1 MSDNGKRPGSRT
13 DAKQPTPA
21 RARFRLTSIAAKLNL
36 ISGLGLL
43 VMALLGGVFILT
55 FVQLQ
60 QSTQRVVQLNDQAQ
74 AAQNLFLQT
83 LDVSR
88 GLNEIIDE
96 DNLDVVGSVL
106 AQNELLMGNFSAYQ
120 AVAVENGLT
129 VDIAFATEN
138 EPLLFDIRDRT
149 YDAISLYRNGQVEEA
164 RAVQERIDRNIRL
177 VSDAVE
183 RSAEVRQYR
192 LDEQLQ
198 STSALTRQLFTLI
211 AVSIAIGTIALIT
224 TSFLVS
230 RSIVTNVGKLS
241 DATVKAADGDYDV
254 RVVVKSRDELGKL
267 AETFNLMTSVIQ
279 EREQGLIVAR
289 REAEEATRAKDLF
302 LATMSHELRTPLNAM
317 IGFLGLMLYSEQL
330 DDDNLHMA
338 ERSLANAERL
348 LSLINNILDLSRITV
363 GRLEIIPTEV
373 QPLRLAEAIK
383 DDMALR
389 FKEKSLP
396 LVVAV
401 DETLPVTI
409 VHDEERLVQIATN
422 LLGNAIKFTDDGEVR
437 MDLKREQDRLIIDV
451 TDTGIGIPASKQ
463 QIIFDEFTQ
472 VDSSSTRSV
481 GGAGLGLSIVK
492 QLAILMQG
500 NVSVSSVVGEGSTF
514 TVDLPL
520 NLETASDDKPQTLEL
535 VAQGA

>member
-1 MSDNGKRPGSRT
+1 MSDNGKRPGNQN

-149 YDAISLYRNGQVEEA
+149 YEAISLYRNGQAEEA

-198 STSALTRQLFTLI
+198 STSTLTRQLFTLI

-373 QPLRLAEAIK
+373 QPQQLAEAI
-383 DDMALR
+383 
-389 FKEKSLP
+389 
-396 LVVAV
+396 
-401 DETLPVTI
+401 TY
-409 VHDEERLVQIATN
+409 
-422 LLGNAIKFTDDGEVR
+422 
-437 MDLKREQDRLIIDV
+437 
-451 TDTGIGIPASKQ
+451 PA
-463 QIIFDEFTQ
+463 
-472 VDSSSTRSV
+472 
-481 GGAGLGLSIVK
+481 
-492 QLAILMQG
+492 
-500 NVSVSSVVGEGSTF
+500 
-514 TVDLPL
+514 
-520 NLETASDDKPQTLEL
+520 
-535 VAQGA
+535 